1 MKRNRFFSY
10 AIALLCL
17 ACFITGCNHEVKTC
31 VVTFNNHGEMVKQV
45 VVNEGGTI
53 SENDIPKLSEE
64 GMTFEGWFLGDEKY
78 SFKEQIKNNVTLEA
92 KWSDIYF
99 SVTFDSQ
106 GGSAVEAVEVKYGE
120 TITLPDAPTREGFKF
135 EGWKH
140 SDGSDFESSVKVY
153 EDITLTAKWNHN
165 EHVFNESNICRVC
178 NGVKCGDNAIFF
190 YDEET
195 KTITL
200 DGSGS
205 TYDYLDGE
213 KFSERPWEN
222 YLEEATRVIVGE
234 GVTKIGDAAF
244 MSVDEKGDIKDTST
258 ITEILL
264 PSSLE
269 EIGSLSLATTKIS
282 NIIIPD
288 GTLKLGDDAFF
299 GCGSL
304 KEITIPDSIEAVG
317 GELFDEAYSISKV
330 TYKGTEKDW
339 AKFVWDFDVVGYDVY
354 FEKEDKYL
362 LFDYYLD
369 NTYGLVAQYLTKY
382 GNDQEELVVP
392 DYIGGIN
399 KSIFQP
405 KDGIESK
412 SKAKKIYIP
421 NSVKTIQ
428 ENTFSVAPK
437 TLEEIHVDMTKD
449 EFSKVFNG
457 SIGSSIKVFYKGKI

>member
-17 ACFITGCNHEVKTC
+17 TCFITGCNHEVKTC

-213 KFSERPWEN
+213 NFSERPWEN
-222 YLEEATRVIVGE
+222 YLEEVTSVIIGE
-234 GVTKIGDAAF
+234 GITRLGDASFALL
-244 MSVDEKGDIKDTST
+244 DDKGFVTTSINKILFPTTIK
-258 ITEILL
+258 
-264 PSSLE
+264 
-269 EIGSLSLATTKIS
+269 EIGAYSFAGASFE
-282 NIIIPD
+282 NIVIPE
-288 GTLKLGDDAFF
+288 GTLELGAGAFAMCKKLT
-299 GCGSL
+299 
-304 KEITIPDSIEAVG
+304 EITIPASIET
-317 GELFDEAYSISKV
+317 F
-330 TYKGTEKDW
+330 
-339 AKFVWDFDVVGYDVY
+339 GYDVFDESDNLSKVIFLGNEEQWSKY
-354 FEKEDKYL
+354 DLNIEVADHDVYLKNEDRYL
-362 LFDYYLD
+362 IFNFYYKGDVLTAD
-369 NTYGLVAQYLTKY
+369 YLTKH
-382 GNDQEELVVP
+382 GNELEELVVP
-392 DYIGGIN
+392 EYIEGIN
-399 KSIFQP
+399 GSIF
-405 KDGIESK
+405 KK
-412 SKAKKIYIP
+412 SKAKKLYIP
-421 NSVKTIQ
+421 GSVITI
-428 ENTFSVAPK
+428 EGDTFSNASNLKEVY
-437 TLEEIHVDMTKD
+437 VDMTEE
-449 EFSKVFNG
+449 EFRKVFTDT
-457 SIGSSIKVFYKGKI
+457 IDTSSIKVTYKEET